1 MPSVKIKDG
10 KLLIARYGAFGL
22 DGGITDY
29 GVRQISAIALSF
41 RKIVEN
47 TEVVIFH
54 HPWRGASESALIF
67 GKFLPRSEIRPCD
80 LLEFDR
86 FRFQDNETHFHHL
99 IGEIFPEFRKGKFV
113 VALCPFDFLW
123 VFASYLPPLLGHRAI
138 GLSQREVSELKIH
151 NGRAI
156 YVNTGDWRGKVLP

>member
-80 LLEFDR
+80 LLEFGR
-86 FRFQDNETHFHHL
+86 VRFQDNETHFYHL
-99 IGEIFPEFRKGKFV
+99 HGGNFTRIQKREICSG
-113 VALCPFDFLW
+113 ALPF
-123 VFASYLPPLLGHRAI
+123 
-138 GLSQREVSELKIH
+138 
-151 NGRAI
+151 
-156 YVNTGDWRGKVLP
+156 